1 MANPSIPSTPIS
13 LLPLSLEHHVEALQQ
28 VYRATPRY
36 WQMYGLPSSPA
47 GQAEHDLREA
57 AGMPD
62 RYLLGIVRRLV
73 ADDPQAGGELIGLV
87 DFRLHWPR
95 PQMVYLGMIMVA
107 EPYQRQGIGTQAW
120 QLLRPW
126 LEETAH
132 MSRARVGIAQ
142 FNIPALKFF
151 QSLGFTLTGES
162 NRIRSGTKWVRLLYM
177 EQALTEESGGEAA
190 SL

>member
-1 MANPSIPSTPIS
+1 MADKRITPSPIS
-13 LLPLSLEHHVEALQQ
+13 LLPLSLEHHAAALQQ
-28 VYRATPRY
+28 VYRATPGY

-57 AGMPD
+57 AEMPD

-95 PQMVYLGMIMVA
+95 PKTVYLGMIMVA

-120 QLLRPW
+120 LLLRPW
-126 LEETAH
+126 LVETAH
-132 MSRARVGIAQ
+132 MSRARVGVAQ

-177 EQALTEESGGEAA
+177 EQALEEESGGE
-190 SL
+190 SGGL